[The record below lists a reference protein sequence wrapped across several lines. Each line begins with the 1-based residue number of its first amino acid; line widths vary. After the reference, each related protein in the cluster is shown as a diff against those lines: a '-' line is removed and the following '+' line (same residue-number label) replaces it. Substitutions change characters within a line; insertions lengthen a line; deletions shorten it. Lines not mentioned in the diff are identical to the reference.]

1 MLLEGKTAVVYGA
14 AGALGGAVSRTFA
27 REGATVSLAG
37 RNAAAL
43 AAVVTEIE
51 AGGGVAEAAVLDA
64 TDQTAVE
71 RHVQEVVDRT
81 GRIDVS
87 INLIG
92 VDHVQ
97 GPELVEMSPAAVSG
111 GLEPRIQTQFLTVR
125 AAARHMIAQG
135 SGAILMVTATP
146 DRLAIPGAGA
156 FAVACGA
163 VEALSR
169 ALAVELGPKGVRVA
183 CIRSAGSPD
192 AAGVHEA
199 HRVHA
204 DRAGESV
211 EQFETTR
218 QRRTLLRRLPRVT
231 EVADVA
237 AFLASDRASAMTA
250 TIANVTCGELLD

>member
-1 MLLEGKTAVVYGA
+1 MLLETKTAVVYGA
-14 AGALGGAVSRTFA
+14 AGALGAAVSRTFA
-27 REGATVSLAG
+27 REGATVFLAG
-37 RNAAAL
+37 RNAATL
-43 AAVVTEIE
+43 AAVAGEIA
-51 AGGGVAEAAVLDA
+51 AGGGTAEAAVLDA
-64 TDQTAVE
+64 TDETAVE
-71 RHVQEVVDRT
+71 RHAQQVVDRA

-92 VDHVQ
+92 VGHVQ
-97 GPELVEMSPAAVSG
+97 GPELAEMSPAAVTR
-111 GLEPRIQTQFLTVR
+111 GLEPRIRTQFLTAR
-125 AAARHMIAQG
+125 AAARQMVAQG
-135 SGAILMVTATP
+135 SGALLMVTATP
-146 DRLAIPGAGA
+146 DRVAIPGAGA

-192 AAGVHEA
+192 AAGVRAA
-199 HRVHA
+199 HRIHA

-211 EQFETTR
+211 AQFETAR
-218 QRRTLLRRLPRVT
+218 QRRSLLRRSPRLA